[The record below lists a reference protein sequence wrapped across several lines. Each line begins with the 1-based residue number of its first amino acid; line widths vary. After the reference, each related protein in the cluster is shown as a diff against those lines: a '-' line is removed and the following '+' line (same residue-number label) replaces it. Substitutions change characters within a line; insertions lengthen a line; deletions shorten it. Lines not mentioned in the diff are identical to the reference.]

1 MWILDSEGDFLG
13 GRRLWLRPGKK
24 YLIGRVKKD
33 GVRHVIN
40 AKSVS
45 RKHLVI
51 EVSPVEA
58 GDGGKIHRRSEV
70 SITDQATQNGTFLDG
85 ERIPKDESQK
95 LTGEAH
101 EIQLGSHDSLLR
113 IKWEPI
119 VLSFSFSLK
128 GSKAKKALTAVR
140 SKLEDLDIKTT
151 DEYLNVTTHVVQTK
165 RNTAKGLQALVN
177 GKYIVKEE
185 YVDAV
190 LYAATPI
197 DLENLESL
205 SPLETDFDAAWPDET
220 HYLPPPGRE
229 AHNYSDEAF
238 APNSERNH
246 VFDGYTFVFGER
258 AQYDNLQGPIAN
270 GHGKA
275 LFYEIKDGVTT
286 ADEVVQ
292 FLTNTAGLKGLGPDR
307 DGPGGVVHVRYRSKT
322 QELWSIELSNQI
334 AVMTDQR
341 VIEQNEFINA
351 ILGNDA
357 SILCRQL
364 RRVVDRSSP
373 SSEPSSAHPP
383 PSQDVQVVAD
393 SQPAEDASQ
402 PSKKARGAR
411 VRKYVSKMKT
421 FDDGFDINSI
431 PAYAPE
437 VEDSMRSPPPMPIE
451 TSNEFQSQQLDSI
464 EEEEDLVS
472 SLLPGATA
480 MKRRR
485 AETSQRSLEE
495 SSSRPKPEEV
505 HRPKRQK
512 LDVLEAARQHREA
525 EEDAARQRRQQEEE
539 LLQSSLKDVAVEK
552 LKGLAIV
559 EEMEMPARRNDDNE
573 SDRWDERW
581 NGRKNFKKFRRKGDP
596 SQPRRRIQ
604 AVIVPLEEVARKD
617 FGIGDHYWVNT
628 NQSNGKSPQES
639 HRERTV
645 SQASSEPSQQWSL
658 ARSGSEKTTTTT
670 QRSQKRVREERDS
683 DSDDELRFRFRRRR

>member
-13 GRRLWLRPGKK
+13 GRRVWLRPGKK

-58 GDGGKIHRRSEV
+58 GNGGKIHRRSEV
-70 SITDQATQNGTFLDG
+70 YITDQATQNGTFLDG
-85 ERIPKDESQK
+85 ERIPRDESQK
-95 LTGEAH
+95 LTGEEH

-113 IKWEPI
+113 IKWEPV

-128 GSKAKKALTAVR
+128 GAKAKKALTAFR

-151 DEYLNVTTHVVQTK
+151 DEYLSLTTHVVQTK

-177 GKYIVKEE
+177 GEYIVKESF
-185 YVDAV
+185 VDALV
-190 LYAATPI
+190 YAATPN

-205 SPLETDFDAAWPDET
+205 SPLETDFNAAWPDAT
-220 HYLPPPGRE
+220 QYLPPPGKE

-238 APNSERNH
+238 APNPERIN
-246 VFDGYTFVFGER
+246 VFEGYTFVFGER
-258 AQYDNLQGPIAN
+258 AQYDNLQGPITN

-275 LFYEIKDGVTT
+275 LLYEIKDGVTT

-292 FLTNTAGLKGLGPDR
+292 FMTNTAGLKGLGPDR

-322 QELWSIELSNQI
+322 EEPWSIELSNQI
-334 AVMTDQR
+334 AIITDQR

-364 RRVVDRSSP
+364 RRVVDP
-373 SSEPSSAHPP
+373 DPPLSEPSSAPL
-383 PSQDVQVVAD
+383 PSSQNVQIVAD
-393 SQPAEDASQ
+393 SQPAEEVSQ
-402 PSKKARGAR
+402 PLKKARGVRA
-411 VRKYVSKMKT
+411 RKYISKMKT

-431 PAYAPE
+431 PVYAPE
-437 VEDSMRSPPPMPIE
+437 VEDSMGSPPPMPME
-451 TSNEFQSQQLDSI
+451 ASNELQSQHLDSI

-539 LLQSSLKDVAVEK
+539 LLQSSLRDVAVEQ

-559 EEMEMPARRNDDNE
+559 EEMELPARRDDDNG

-596 SQPRRRIQ
+596 SQSRRRIQ

-617 FGIGDHYWVNT
+617 FGIGDHYWVST
-628 NQSNGKSPQES
+628 NQSSGGSPRES
-639 HRERTV
+639 HHERTG
-645 SQASSEPSQQWSL
+645 SQASSEPSQQRSL
-658 ARSGSEKTTTTT
+658 ARSGSGKTTTT

>member
-1 MWILDSEGDFLG
+1 
-13 GRRLWLRPGKK
+13 
-24 YLIGRVKKD
+24 
-33 GVRHVIN
+33 
-40 AKSVS
+40 
-45 RKHLVI
+45 
-51 EVSPVEA
+51 
-58 GDGGKIHRRSEV
+58 
-70 SITDQATQNGTFLDG
+70 
-85 ERIPKDESQK
+85 
-95 LTGEAH
+95 
-101 EIQLGSHDSLLR
+101 
-113 IKWEPI
+113 
-119 VLSFSFSLK
+119 
-128 GSKAKKALTAVR
+128 
-140 SKLEDLDIKTT
+140 
-151 DEYLNVTTHVVQTK
+151 
-165 RNTAKGLQALVN
+165 
-177 GKYIVKEE
+177 
-185 YVDAV
+185 
-190 LYAATPI
+190 
-197 DLENLESL
+197 
-205 SPLETDFDAAWPDET
+205 
-220 HYLPPPGRE
+220 
-229 AHNYSDEAF
+229 
-238 APNSERNH
+238 
-246 VFDGYTFVFGER
+246 
-258 AQYDNLQGPIAN
+258 
-270 GHGKA
+270 
-275 LFYEIKDGVTT
+275 
-286 ADEVVQ
+286 
-292 FLTNTAGLKGLGPDR
+292 
-307 DGPGGVVHVRYRSKT
+307 
-322 QELWSIELSNQI
+322 
-334 AVMTDQR
+334 
-341 VIEQNEFINA
+341 
-351 ILGNDA
+351 
-357 SILCRQL
+357 
-364 RRVVDRSSP
+364 
-373 SSEPSSAHPP
+373 
-383 PSQDVQVVAD
+383 
-393 SQPAEDASQ
+393 
-402 PSKKARGAR
+402 
-411 VRKYVSKMKT
+411 
-421 FDDGFDINSI
+421 
-431 PAYAPE
+431 
-437 VEDSMRSPPPMPIE
+437 MPIE

-658 ARSGSEKTTTTT
+658 ARIGSEKTTTTT